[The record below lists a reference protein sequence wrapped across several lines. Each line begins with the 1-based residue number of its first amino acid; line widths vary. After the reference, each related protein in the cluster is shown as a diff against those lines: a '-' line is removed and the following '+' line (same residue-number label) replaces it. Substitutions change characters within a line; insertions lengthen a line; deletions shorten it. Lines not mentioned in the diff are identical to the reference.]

1 MSRFAQA
8 PRGSQ
13 WRSATGEIWT
23 VFERLPF
30 GRLHIVREDNSR
42 QGEVFQRDFLA
53 HPGGGALAIVAHVDR
68 SWASAFH
75 GGRSGPQVEVFTSA
89 LKRLID
95 GHPVGYAMDYFGSRH
110 AELSADLAQALDE
123 PADGEPGLARDR
135 ELADLWTTSTDARY
149 PGTTSP
155 MNTQPSVSVNS
166 SVTHTPSSTASTID

>member
-53 HPGGGALAIVAHVDR
+53 HHTRV
-68 SWASAFH
+68 
-75 GGRSGPQVEVFTSA
+75 
-89 LKRLID
+89 
-95 GHPVGYAMDYFGSRH
+95 
-110 AELSADLAQALDE
+110 E
-123 PADGEPGLARDR
+123 PATPQ
-135 ELADLWTTSTDARY
+135 
-149 PGTTSP
+149 
-155 MNTQPSVSVNS
+155 NTQTQKGRP
-166 SVTHTPSSTASTID
+166 